1 MKNKSP
7 VRDIYIVHESGLLLI
22 SHHFHNGDTQPD
34 IISGFLIAMANFAER
49 MMGESI
55 EEIKLDQHMI
65 VYRIIRPI
73 FIALV
78 TEPKMITKRKIN
90 MLIKAILTKFFD
102 EYVGYLQE
110 GILEPAMFS
119 EFNTTLENVI
129 KASFSLKLI
138 N

>member
-1 MKNKSP
+1 M
-7 VRDIYIVHESGLLLI
+7 
-22 SHHFHNGDTQPD
+22 
-34 IISGFLIAMANFAER
+34 ISGFLMAMANFAER

-55 EEIKLDQHMI
+55 QEIKLDCHLI

-78 TEPKMITKRKIN
+78 TEPKLITKRKVN
-90 MLIKAILTKFFD
+90 MVIKAILTKFFD
-102 EYVGYLQE
+102 DYVGYLQE

-129 KASFSLKLI
+129 KASFSLKQI
-138 N
+138 H